1 MCSNSI
7 KKIIFVIRFLL
18 ALGLVHLVQG
28 SSASEFKSLF
38 FAGRQRS
45 LNCAFVSI
53 ETVAQRCSVKKVFLE
68 ILQNSLEKT
77 CARVSFFNK
86 VAATLLKK
94 RLWHRC
100 FPVNLAKF
108 PRTRF
113 FTEHLWWLLLTE
125 RLPANHVNQK
135 GHKKGKDEGLSGN
148 QSLFINQSLRLNSV
162 CYFRNEQF
170 LHKWCNQS
178 QN

>member
-100 FPVNLAKF
+100 FPVNLAKLL
-108 PRTRF
+108 RTPF
-113 FTEHLWWLLLTE
+113 FTEHLRWLLLKVCGRKIKKSEMVEPLLT
-125 RLPANHVNQK
+125 RFLRSLVNKSNHQ
-135 GHKKGKDEGLSGN
+135 ELAS
-148 QSLFINQSLRLNSV
+148 
-162 CYFRNEQF
+162 
-170 LHKWCNQS
+170 
-178 QN
+178 